1 MNLKTDLTYL
11 SILIGLVIVSNRVVY
26 ARIETSAII
35 TTDANRNTKMD
46 IIKLHLENAGQYDF
60 CFGLT
65 AKQTLQKFH
74 SEILNKKMGIKE
86 SGENFNADI
95 LVRNDVNENK
105 TYLNYAS
112 RVLPGLS
119 YEHFA
124 LNHDPGDHVNT
135 KEFYLHRAKNQNT
148 AAWILLTGGTVMAV
162 VGMIGFDQNFDI
174 GPINLFGPPDPVNQ
188 SKNDNASA
196 ADIYGFIAIAGIVA
210 DLVSIPFFISAHH
223 NKKMAS
229 LISFGNQNINAPFR
243 NSFSKNS
250 YSTLTL
256 KVDF

>member
-1 MNLKTDLTYL
+1 MNLKTNLTYL
-11 SILIGLVIVSNRVVY
+11 SILMGLVIVSNKVVF

-35 TTDANRNTKMD
+35 ATDANRSTKMD
-46 IIKLHLENAGQYDF
+46 FFKLHVENASQQDL

-86 SGENFNADI
+86 SGKNYYADI
-95 LVRNDVNENK
+95 LVRNDVNEYK
-105 TYLNYAS
+105 TYLNYATP
-112 RVLPGLS
+112 VLPDLS

-135 KEFYLHRAKNQNT
+135 KEFYLHKAKNQNT

-162 VGMIGFDQNFDI
+162 VGMIGFDRNFDL

-188 SKNDNASA
+188 SKNDNSSA
-196 ADIYGFIAIAGIVA
+196 ADIYGFIAVAGIVA
-210 DLVSIPFFISAHH
+210 DLVSIPLFISAHH

-229 LISFGNQNINAPFR
+229 HISFGNQNINAPFR